1 MEVFGLRHDFL
12 HIGTEHPH
20 PVGHP
25 KHPNSPQQGIGSFCS
40 PIDQRQLHL
49 WSDDR
54 NDQTWNPGP
63 ATQVDTRCGRL
74 GESVGKCCGVGN
86 DFGKGGATQ
95 GPNTL
100 GVAQH
105 LQ

>member
-1 MEVFGLRHDFL
+1 MEVFGLRHDFF

-49 WSDDR
+49 WSDNS

-63 ATQVDTRCGRL
+63 AAQVDTGCGRL
-74 GESVGKCCGVGN
+74 GESLCKCCGVGN
-86 DFGKGGATQ
+86 DFCKGCA
-95 GPNTL
+95 
-100 GVAQH
+100 A
-105 LQ
+105 